1 MSAESVIQEGRA
13 FNEALMRSTIKAF
26 NYGPKDFDRE
36 TLTTTI
42 PEVDLYEGKGKI
54 KVTAA
59 AAGISEREPIGQQL
73 AVQVSILSVPVVAP
87 APDGDTSLIKK
98 NTFVRIIENPE
109 DPGLVGQVY
118 RVKGYHHQ
126 TSATARR
133 FIVEQV
139 S

>member
-1 MSAESVIQEGRA
+1 MTQESTIMEGRA
-13 FNEALMRSTIKAF
+13 FNEGLMLSTCKAF
-26 NYGPKDFDRE
+26 NYGPKVLDNE
-36 TLTTTI
+36 TLI
-42 PEVDLYEGKGKI
+42 NSKPEVELYSGKCKI

-59 AAGISEREPIGQQL
+59 AAGISEREPLGQQL
-73 AVQVSILSVPVVAP
+73 AVQVSILSVPIE
-87 APDGDTSLIKK
+87 GTEELRK
-98 NTFVRIIENPE
+98 NTFVRILTNPH

-118 RVKGYHHQ
+118 RIKGFHHQ